1 MIFTKTDVQYYNFF
15 KYGKLNEYVMGFI
28 HFKNLFDHSKLIKK
42 HKKKFWCSG
51 RKSIKLARQKKINRH
66 PLFVC

>member
-1 MIFTKTDVQYYNFF
+1 MIFTKTDIQYYQFFF

-42 HKKKFWCSG
+42 H
-51 RKSIKLARQKKINRH
+51 
-66 PLFVC
+66 